1 MVQEVTKSDDDRQPV
16 GIEPTHFEIAYKYTN
31 CRFDIALF
39 GGAYVKIGTIQRRLA
54 WPLHKDDTCSQ
65 NGFTYG

>member
-1 MVQEVTKSDDDRQPV
+1 MSSFMGFEPRRNEKSYV
-16 GIEPTHFEIAYKYTN
+16 ITN
-31 CRFDIALF
+31 LHCAFALF